1 MGKTTSAIN
10 VGAALVQLG
19 KRVLLVDLDPQANL
33 TISLGIRRQ
42 KVTIYENIRGEAE
55 ISPFTVKRWIRWR
68 YL

>member
-1 MGKTTSAIN
+1 MLNHKGGVGKTTSAIN

-42 KVTIYENIRGEAE
+42 KVTIYENIRGED
-55 ISPFTVKRWIRWR
+55 
-68 YL
+68 